1 MNNGKLF
8 LIGLGL
14 GNEKDITLKGLECI
28 GSCEKIYLEH
38 YTSILTVGKERLV
51 NKKLIKK
58 KESFYSKQLNKE
70 IKIEI
75 ADREFI
81 EQKCDDIILEE
92 AKDKKV
98 AILVVGDPFGATTHS
113 DIVVRAK
120 KLKINVEAVHNA
132 R

>member
-1 MNNGKLF
+1 
-8 LIGLGL
+8 
-14 GNEKDITLKGLECI
+14 
-28 GSCEKIYLEH
+28 
-38 YTSILTVGKERLV
+38 
-51 NKKLIKK
+51 
-58 KESFYSKQLNKE
+58 
-70 IKIEI
+70 
-75 ADREFI
+75 
-81 EQKCDDIILEE
+81 LEE